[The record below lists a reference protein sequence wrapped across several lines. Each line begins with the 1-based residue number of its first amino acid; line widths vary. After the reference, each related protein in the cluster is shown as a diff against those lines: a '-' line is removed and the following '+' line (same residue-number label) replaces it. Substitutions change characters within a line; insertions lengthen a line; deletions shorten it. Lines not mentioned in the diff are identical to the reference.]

1 MTLSATYIRI
11 AIRNSMTSSTKKSA
25 SRKLLLG
32 LVAGVSVLGLA
43 ACGSPDAEAR
53 RPRPPDNTAAKAWI
67 ERRTQQL
74 TSSGLKSGDAA
85 QKAAAEWS
93 HGSLNGSG
101 LDNYQIYD
109 SAAKQKAEQQK
120 INEGFE
126 KLQKDR

>member
-1 MTLSATYIRI
+1 MTSATKEY
-11 AIRNSMTSSTKKSA
+11 SA
-25 SRKLLLG
+25 RKILLS
-32 LVAGVSVLGLA
+32 LVASVCALGLA
-43 ACGSPDAEAR
+43 ACGSPDADAS

-74 TSSGLKSGDAA
+74 TTSGLKSGDAA

-101 LDNYQIYD
+101 QDSYQIYD

-120 INEGFE
+120 INAGLE
-126 KLQKDR
+126 KLQKDK

>member
-1 MTLSATYIRI
+1 MASATQG
-11 AIRNSMTSSTKKSA
+11 SV
-25 SRKLLLG
+25 SRKILLG
-32 LVAGVSVLGLA
+32 LVASVCALGLA
-43 ACGSPDAEAR
+43 ACGSPDADAR

-74 TSSGLKSGDAA
+74 TTSGLKSGDAA

-101 LDNYQIYD
+101 LDSYQIYD